1 MVGISCRRACRG
13 WLQVKLWDLRRNEP
27 IGSFDAH
34 SYPVMKL
41 AFSPDDN
48 TLVSCG
54 ADGTLAFWR
63 L

>member
-1 MVGISCRRACRG
+1 
-13 WLQVKLWDLRRNEP
+13 
-27 IGSFDAH
+27 
-34 SYPVMKL
+34 MKL